1 MSSSEQIAENM
12 LTAMQ
17 IIAESQPNNNDITI
31 DGFIIDA
38 SRAKEGMYIV
48 GSGYSQFTAY
58 ASTIYKENDDVY
70 ILIPGG
76 DYNNTKLI
84 VGRRM
89 TEGSGAYNVID
100 ELEDMV
106 FFHDSNSSLIEFSG
120 KSLGIQ
126 ANNSSIQETLIGTWE
141 GSYAGVS
148 KLGLAPTFT
157 SYLKPLGIVN
167 GNYGIR
173 LLITD
178 NTGAV
183 EKVEFDSSE
192 YFGSP
197 YNYIY
202 STRLTRVYELATTKT
217 ITKIEAYLYQKNN
230 FVNFNEEWVAPKDT
244 DKNIFLMKFFIGV
257 GAAKSEIMASRCMIA
272 TTSGSNTYYS
282 PEYAETL
289 KSNPAIEKRFNET
302 IDWLLKEACENSFD
316 EIAIE
321 NAWQSKSSNFSLA
334 EFTRI
339 NNWLKNYKFF
349 SQLAEAK
356 TNSDR
361 SSFCQQVKQD
371 AVAGLLS
378 QLTCYTPRIS
388 FSFAVK
394 EDDKMKYY
402 SSIPSFDT
410 TAEGKKAKSEFI
422 QWFRAKSDSVTNS
435 NTLPPELLTGW
446 ELIGYM
452 DIDGKTTDNF
462 LSTGE
467 LVFVPDY
474 TQNTETLK
482 ALITYK
488 NKQYI
493 SNALVLNNL
502 RNAEKEI
509 SQEEIKKALDEV
521 TAQRYSDLDLISA
534 NQKAL
539 NDIYLDCGYY
549 DGEDFISNHGQFN
562 YYTRSGSMREEW
574 VEKKF
579 VIRCYSLNSERTTLP
594 TMLAS
599 NKDFYC
605 AQAGSRTSMI
615 FSQQDAIYKSFN
627 VNGTA
632 VNGYE
637 LAFTPSHYYEPAR
650 TANTFIFSA
659 KCHVDGNTSDILLE
673 NSLTLSFGYYDCLG
687 TSHTVTAYWTSSKT
701 GEKVHSLVPGK
712 EYIPHIVIDGKEM
725 PGNWQLKGTKT
736 HSFTTYIP
744 DLQDI
749 CVAYGVVEVGKVTQE
764 DPDGLKLAC
773 YLPAI
778 ISYNEDNIIEG
789 PTEIVYLSDGL
800 PHLRMSEQA
809 DDVGPTYR
817 LELLIEDNNDN
828 QKYMTDVPWIDTI
841 TPQTTDKLTLAY
853 GITADWLNGSENVTV
868 SSPSNWSIQTA
879 SNKDPIAYMRGSKA
893 QTSDVEIDN
902 TKAQVFLENFG
913 TLTACSVK
921 YTNDKNP
928 QKVTDYS
935 KVELT
940 PLSYFLSEMDG
951 QVYGVRVYTAYGYL
965 LATIPVICRISHY
978 ASAYIDNMSQYNGMV
993 TIDKNNNII
1002 YSPRILAGKYED
1014 ADAGA
1019 GQKVFTGVALG
1030 DYCNTNTDASMRLT
1044 GIYGFNKGT
1053 QVYAFTEDG
1062 KAFIGS
1068 NKGRINFDGT
1078 NATIKN
1084 SGYDDAK
1091 NGSGMLIDVNKA
1103 DIFCHRGTNQAY
1115 FGASNEKNPL
1125 WINNTNNFS
1134 VDWDGNVT
1142 IGGKGSINI
1151 DNGDNN
1157 SKFRVNS
1164 NGINMTGMIS
1174 LSKEG
1179 NKVDIDGEGINLS
1192 SGKQTDSTDISLP
1205 DQNNSVKIN
1214 SNGISLSDGKNNKV
1228 NVNSNGINMTGKI
1241 SLSSGENKVDIDSNG
1256 INLSDRKNIV
1266 NIGSNG
1272 INLSDGKNN
1281 KVNVSTSGI
1290 NMTGKIYLSNGKNK
1304 VDIGSN
1310 GINLSDGKN
1319 NKVNVNTNGINM
1331 TGIISLSDGKNNK
1344 VNIDG
1349 TSINLSNGDNKVD
1362 INGEGINLSSS
1373 RQVDSTDISL
1383 PSWNNKVNI
1392 NSNGINM
1399 TGLISLSNGE
1409 NKVDI
1414 DGKGIILSNGENR
1427 VDVSSN
1433 GISLSSGGQTGVII
1447 GSNGIQMTGSISF
1460 PSNINFQNGSI
1471 STNAVK
1477 DLDDKIGDQITNAT
1491 NKIHSYTADQM
1502 LQDLQKAS
1510 GENNGLFTWK
1520 NENGITM
1527 TGLNASCIKTGVID
1541 ASLIKTGKLDASLI
1555 KTGELDGRLIKAES
1569 LKADSIGAGTL
1580 RVTVGIKQGFDLIG
1594 DKSRGASTSDDPRKW
1609 QTFGHLTVE
1618 TGEAQPDPQDE
1629 NTKYTTYGVKIAV
1642 DQKDFNGH
1650 LTNQQNLLFISDAGI
1665 RIELGGG
1672 SDNGGVTF
1680 GFYNSGLQISGK
1692 VTNEEGKTEIK
1703 TKTYSWE

>member
-1 MSSSEQIAENM
+1 MSSSEQMAENM

-31 DGFIIDA
+31 DGFIVDA
-38 SRAKEGMYIV
+38 SRAKEGVYTV

-58 ASTIYKENDDVY
+58 AFTTYKENDDVY
-70 ILIPGG
+70 ILIPRG
-76 DYNNTKLI
+76 DYNKTKFI

-89 TEGSGAYNVID
+89 TESSGAYNVTD
-100 ELEDMV
+100 ELENMV
-106 FFHDSNSSLIEFSG
+106 FFHDSNSSLINFSG

-126 ANNSSIQETLIGTWE
+126 ANNSLTQEILIGTWE

-148 KLGLAPTFT
+148 RLGLAPTFT

-167 GNYGIR
+167 GSYGIR
-173 LLITD
+173 LFITD

-192 YFGSP
+192 YFGNP

-217 ITKIEAYLYQKNN
+217 IIKIEAYLYQKNN
-230 FVNFNEEWVAPKDT
+230 FADFNEDWVAPTDT
-244 DKNIFLMKFFIGV
+244 NKNIFLTKFFVGV
-257 GAAKSEIMASRCMIA
+257 GATKSEIMASHCTIA

-289 KSNPAIEKRFNET
+289 KSNPAIERRFNEA
-302 IDWLLKEACENSFD
+302 IDGLLDVARNNNSD
-316 EIAIE
+316 ETAIE
-321 NAWQSKSSNFSLA
+321 NAWQSMSSNFSLA
-334 EFTRI
+334 ELTRI

-356 TNSDR
+356 SDSDR
-361 SSFCQQVKQD
+361 SSFCQQAKQD
-371 AVAGLLS
+371 AAAELLS

-388 FSFAVK
+388 FSFAVT
-394 EDDKMKYY
+394 ENDKTKYY

-410 TAEGKKAKSEFI
+410 TSEGKKAKSEFI
-422 QWFRAKSDSVTNS
+422 QWFRAKAGNVIKS

-467 LVFVPDY
+467 LIFVPDY

-521 TAQRYSDLDLISA
+521 TAQRYSDLDLIFA

-562 YYTRSGSMREEW
+562 YYTRSGLIREEW
-574 VEKKF
+574 EKKKF

-594 TMLAS
+594 AMLAS

-605 AQAGSRTSMI
+605 AEAGSRTSMI

-627 VNGTA
+627 INGVA

-637 LAFTPSHYYEPAR
+637 LAFTPSRYYEAAR
-650 TANTFIFSA
+650 TANTFTFSA
-659 KCHVDGNTSDILLE
+659 KCHVDGNTSDVLLE

-687 TSHTVTAYWTSSKT
+687 TSHTVIAYWTSSET

-712 EYIPHIVIDGKEM
+712 TYIPHIVIDGKETL
-725 PGNWQLKGTKT
+725 GNWQLKGTKT
-736 HSFTTYIP
+736 VSFTTYMP

-749 CVAYGVVEVGKVTQE
+749 CVAYGVVEVGKVTQA

-800 PHLRMSEQA
+800 PHLRMSELA
-809 DDVGPTYR
+809 EDVGPTYR
-817 LELLIEDNNDN
+817 LELLIEDNHNN
-828 QKYMTDVPWIDTI
+828 QKYMTEVPWIDTI
-841 TPQTTDKLTLAY
+841 TPQTTTELTLAY
-853 GITADWLNGSENVTV
+853 GITTDWLTGENVTV
-868 SSPSNWSIQTA
+868 SRPSNWSIQTA

-893 QTSDVEIDN
+893 QTSDVEIDE
-902 TKAQVFLENFG
+902 TKAQVSLRNFG

-921 YTNDKNP
+921 YTNNTP
-928 QKVTDYS
+928 PEKVTDYS

-978 ASAYIDNMSQYNGMV
+978 ASAYIDNMAQYNGTV
-993 TIDKNNNII
+993 KIDEDNAII

-1014 ADAGA
+1014 VNA

-1030 DYCNTNTDASMRLT
+1030 DYCDTNTDASMRLS

-1068 NKGRINFDGT
+1068 NEGRINFDGT
-1078 NATIKN
+1078 NATLYN
-1084 SGYDDAK
+1084 RGYY
-1091 NGSGMLIDVNKA
+1091 SSRGMLINLNESN
-1103 DIFCHRGTNQAY
+1103 IFCKNGNYQAY
-1115 FGASNEKNPL
+1115 FGAGNDVYPL

-1151 DNGDNN
+1151 SNGAT
-1157 SKFRVNS
+1157 SAFKVNRD
-1164 NGINMTGMIS
+1164 GINMTGMIS
-1174 LSKEG
+1174 LSDE
-1179 NKVDIDGEGINLS
+1179 E
-1192 SGKQTDSTDISLP
+1192 
-1205 DQNNSVKIN
+1205 
-1214 SNGISLSDGKNNKV
+1214 
-1228 NVNSNGINMTGKI
+1228 
-1241 SLSSGENKVDIDSNG
+1241 
-1256 INLSDRKNIV
+1256 
-1266 NIGSNG
+1266 
-1272 INLSDGKNN
+1272 
-1281 KVNVSTSGI
+1281 
-1290 NMTGKIYLSNGKNK
+1290 
-1304 VDIGSN
+1304 
-1310 GINLSDGKN
+1310 
-1319 NKVNVNTNGINM
+1319 
-1331 TGIISLSDGKNNK
+1331 NNK

-1349 TSINLSNGDNKVD
+1349 K
-1362 INGEGINLSSS
+1362 
-1373 RQVDSTDISL
+1373 
-1383 PSWNNKVNI
+1383 
-1392 NSNGINM
+1392 
-1399 TGLISLSNGE
+1399 
-1409 NKVDI
+1409 
-1414 DGKGIILSNGENR
+1414 
-1427 VDVSSN
+1427 
-1433 GISLSSGGQTGVII
+1433 GISLSSGGLASVII
-1447 GSNGIQMTGSISF
+1447 NSNGIQLTGNITGIDYNNLSNRPSI
-1460 PSNINFQNGSI
+1460 P
-1471 STNAVK
+1471 
-1477 DLDDKIGDQITNAT
+1477 D
-1491 NKIHSYTADQM
+1491 
-1502 LQDLQKAS
+1502 
-1510 GENNGLFTWK
+1510 
-1520 NENGITM
+1520 
-1527 TGLNASCIKTGVID
+1527 
-1541 ASLIKTGKLDASLI
+1541 
-1555 KTGELDGRLIKAES
+1555 AES
-1569 LKADSIGAGTL
+1569 LKMTPEEIAEAIANKSDGLFFYDNNKLGIKANAITADCIGAGNL
-1580 RVTVGIKQGFDLIG
+1580 NVGQGGIKMNGY
-1594 DKSRGASTSDDPRKW
+1594 
-1609 QTFGHLTVE
+1609 LTVMG
-1618 TGEAQPDPQDE
+1618 TVWGVGDDLPIGSIGYGKGTLPGGV
-1629 NTKYTTYGVKIAV
+1629 NTYGIKMSLGENYFII
-1642 DQKDFNGH
+1642 
-1650 LTNQQNLLFISDAGI
+1650 TNAGA
-1665 RIELGGG
+1665 RLELGGG

-1680 GFYNSGLQISGK
+1680 GFYNNGLQISGSNQG
-1692 VTNEEGKTEIK
+1692 TISS
-1703 TKTYSWE
+1703 KTYSWE

>member
-1 MSSSEQIAENM
+1 MSSSEQMAENM

-31 DGFIIDA
+31 DGFIVDA
-38 SRAKEGMYIV
+38 SRAKEGVYTV

-58 ASTIYKENDDVY
+58 AFTTYKENDDVY

-76 DYNNTKLI
+76 DYNKTKFI

-89 TEGSGAYNVID
+89 TESSGAYNVTD
-100 ELEDMV
+100 ELENMV
-106 FFHDSNSSLIEFSG
+106 FFHDSNSSLINFSG

-126 ANNSSIQETLIGTWE
+126 ANNSLTQEILIGTWE

-148 KLGLAPTFT
+148 RLGLAPTFT
-157 SYLKPLGIVN
+157 SYLKPLGIIN
-167 GNYGIR
+167 GSYGIR
-173 LLITD
+173 LFITD
-178 NTGAV
+178 NTGAI

-192 YFGSP
+192 YFGNP

-202 STRLTRVYELATTKT
+202 STRLTRVYELTTTKT
-217 ITKIEAYLYQKNN
+217 IIKIEAYLYQKNN
-230 FVNFNEEWVAPKDT
+230 FADFNEDWVAPT
-244 DKNIFLMKFFIGV
+244 NTNKNIFLTKFFVGV
-257 GAAKSEIMASRCMIA
+257 GATKSEIMASRCMIA

-282 PEYAETL
+282 PEYAATL
-289 KSNPAIEKRFNET
+289 KSNPAIERRFNEA
-302 IDWLLKEACENSFD
+302 IDELSDVARNNNSD
-316 EIAIE
+316 ETTIE
-321 NAWQSKSSNFSLA
+321 NAWQSMSSNFSLA
-334 EFTRI
+334 ELTRI

-356 TNSDR
+356 SDPDR
-361 SSFCQQVKQD
+361 SSFCQKAKQD
-371 AVAGLLS
+371 AAAELLS

-388 FSFAVK
+388 FSFAVT
-394 EDDKMKYY
+394 EDDKTKYY
-402 SSIPSFDT
+402 SSIPSFDAT
-410 TAEGKKAKSEFI
+410 SEGKKAKSEFI
-422 QWFRAKSDSVTNS
+422 QWFRAKAGNVINS

-467 LVFVPDY
+467 LIFIPDY

-509 SQEEIKKALDEV
+509 SQEEIKKALDKV

-562 YYTRSGSMREEW
+562 YYTRSGLIREEW
-574 VEKKF
+574 EQKKF

-594 TMLAS
+594 AMLAS

-605 AQAGSRTSMI
+605 AEAGSRTSMI

-627 VNGTA
+627 VNGVV

-637 LAFTPSHYYEPAR
+637 LAFTPSRYYEAAR
-650 TANTFIFSA
+650 TANTFMFSA
-659 KCHVDGNTSDILLE
+659 KCHVDGNTQDILLE

-687 TSHTVTAYWTSSKT
+687 TSHTVTAYWTSSNT

-712 EYIPHIVIDGKEM
+712 TYIPHIVIDGKETL
-725 PGNWQLKGTKT
+725 GNWELKGTNSKIG
-736 HSFTTYIP
+736 SFTTYTP

-749 CVAYGVVEVGKVTQE
+749 CVAYGVVEVGKVTKE

-817 LELLIEDNNDN
+817 LELLIEDNNGN

-841 TPQTTDKLTLAY
+841 TPQAIDKLTLAY
-853 GITADWLNGSENVTV
+853 GITTDWLKGSENVTV
-868 SSPSNWSIQTA
+868 SSPSNWSIQTV

-893 QTSDVEIDN
+893 QTSDVEIDD
-902 TKAQVFLENFG
+902 TKAQVSLRNFG

-921 YTNDKNP
+921 YTDDTHSK
-928 QKVTDYS
+928 KVTDYS

-978 ASAYIDNMSQYNGMV
+978 ASAYIDNMAQYNGTV
-993 TIDKNNNII
+993 KIDEDNAII
-1002 YSPRILAGKYED
+1002 YSPRILAGKYENVD
-1014 ADAGA
+1014 A

-1030 DYCNTNTDASMRLT
+1030 DYCDINTDASMRLT

-1053 QVYAFTEDG
+1053 QVYAFKEDG

-1078 NATIKN
+1078 NATLYN
-1084 SGYDDAK
+1084 SGYY
-1091 NGSGMLIDVNKA
+1091 SSRGMLINLNDSN
-1103 DIFCHRGTNQAY
+1103 IFCKNGNYQAY
-1115 FGASNEKNPL
+1115 FGAGNNVYPL
-1125 WINNTNNFS
+1125 WISNTNNFS

-1151 DNGDNN
+1151 SNGAT
-1157 SKFRVNS
+1157 SAFKVNRD
-1164 NGINMTGMIS
+1164 GINMTGMIS
-1174 LSKEG
+1174 LSDE
-1179 NKVDIDGEGINLS
+1179 E
-1192 SGKQTDSTDISLP
+1192 
-1205 DQNNSVKIN
+1205 
-1214 SNGISLSDGKNNKV
+1214 
-1228 NVNSNGINMTGKI
+1228 
-1241 SLSSGENKVDIDSNG
+1241 
-1256 INLSDRKNIV
+1256 
-1266 NIGSNG
+1266 
-1272 INLSDGKNN
+1272 
-1281 KVNVSTSGI
+1281 
-1290 NMTGKIYLSNGKNK
+1290 
-1304 VDIGSN
+1304 
-1310 GINLSDGKN
+1310 
-1319 NKVNVNTNGINM
+1319 
-1331 TGIISLSDGKNNK
+1331 NNK

-1349 TSINLSNGDNKVD
+1349 K
-1362 INGEGINLSSS
+1362 
-1373 RQVDSTDISL
+1373 
-1383 PSWNNKVNI
+1383 
-1392 NSNGINM
+1392 
-1399 TGLISLSNGE
+1399 
-1409 NKVDI
+1409 
-1414 DGKGIILSNGENR
+1414 
-1427 VDVSSN
+1427 
-1433 GISLSSGGQTGVII
+1433 GISLSSGGLASVII
-1447 GSNGIQMTGSISF
+1447 NSNGIQLAGNITGIDYNNLSNRPSI
-1460 PSNINFQNGSI
+1460 P
-1471 STNAVK
+1471 
-1477 DLDDKIGDQITNAT
+1477 D
-1491 NKIHSYTADQM
+1491 
-1502 LQDLQKAS
+1502 
-1510 GENNGLFTWK
+1510 
-1520 NENGITM
+1520 
-1527 TGLNASCIKTGVID
+1527 
-1541 ASLIKTGKLDASLI
+1541 
-1555 KTGELDGRLIKAES
+1555 AES
-1569 LKADSIGAGTL
+1569 LKMTPEEIAEAIANKSDGLFFYDNNKLGIKANAITADCIGAGIL
-1580 RVTVGIKQGFDLIG
+1580 NVTVGIKRGFSLYG
-1594 DKSRGASTSDDPRKW
+1594 DSSAGFSNNPAAW
-1609 QTFGHLTVE
+1609 EEFGELVPT
-1618 TGEAQPDPQDE
+1618 TGIVGKRI
-1629 NTKYTTYGVKIAV
+1629 THGVRLAV
-1642 DQKDFNGH
+1642 DQK
-1650 LTNQQNLLFISDAGI
+1650 NLQGDNTGQKNMLFISDAGI
-1665 RIELGGG
+1665 RMEFGGG
-1672 SDNGGVTF
+1672 SDHGGVTF
-1680 GFYNSGLQISGK
+1680 GFYNDGLHISGE
-1692 VTNEEGKTEIK
+1692 VTDEDGNTEIK
-1703 TKTYSWE
+1703 SKTYSWV

>member
-1 MSSSEQIAENM
+1 MSSSEQMAENM

-31 DGFIIDA
+31 DGFIVDA
-38 SRAKEGMYIV
+38 SRAKEGVYTV

-58 ASTIYKENDDVY
+58 AFTTYKENDDVY

-76 DYNNTKLI
+76 DYNKTKFI
-84 VGRRM
+84 IGRRM
-89 TEGSGAYNVID
+89 TESSGAYNVTD
-100 ELEDMV
+100 ELENMV
-106 FFHDSNSSLIEFSG
+106 FFHDSNSSLINFSG

-126 ANNSSIQETLIGTWE
+126 ANNSLTQEILIGTWE

-148 KLGLAPTFT
+148 RLGLAPTFT
-157 SYLKPLGIVN
+157 SYLKPLGIIN
-167 GNYGIR
+167 GSYGIR
-173 LLITD
+173 LFITD
-178 NTGAV
+178 NTGAI

-192 YFGSP
+192 YFGNP

-202 STRLTRVYELATTKT
+202 STRLTRVYELTTTKT
-217 ITKIEAYLYQKNN
+217 IIKIEAYLYQKNN
-230 FVNFNEEWVAPKDT
+230 FVDFNEDWVAPT
-244 DKNIFLMKFFIGV
+244 NTNKNIFLTKFFIGV
-257 GAAKSEIMASRCMIA
+257 GATKSEIMASHCTIA

-289 KSNPAIEKRFNET
+289 KSNPAIERRFNEA
-302 IDWLLKEACENSFD
+302 IDGLSDVARNNNSD
-316 EIAIE
+316 ETAIE
-321 NAWQSKSSNFSLA
+321 NAWQSMSSDFSLA
-334 EFTRI
+334 ELTRI

-356 TNSDR
+356 SDPDR
-361 SSFCQQVKQD
+361 SSFCQKAKQD
-371 AVAGLLS
+371 AAAELLS

-388 FSFAVK
+388 FSFAVT
-394 EDDKMKYY
+394 EDDKTKYY

-410 TAEGKKAKSEFI
+410 TSEGKKAKSEFI
-422 QWFRAKSDSVTNS
+422 QWFRAKAGNVISS

-446 ELIGYM
+446 ELIGYL
-452 DIDGKTTDNF
+452 DINGESTDNF

-467 LVFVPDY
+467 LIFVPDY

-509 SQEEIKKALDEV
+509 SQEEIKKVLDEV

-562 YYTRSGSMREEW
+562 YYTRSGLIREEW
-574 VEKKF
+574 EEKKF

-594 TMLAS
+594 AMLAS

-605 AQAGSRTSMI
+605 AQAGSRASMI
-615 FSQQDAIYKSFN
+615 FSQQEAIYKSFN
-627 VNGTA
+627 VNGVA

-637 LAFTPSHYYEPAR
+637 LAFTPSRYYEAAR
-650 TANTFIFSA
+650 TANTFTFSA
-659 KCHVDGNTSDILLE
+659 KCHVDGNTSDVLLE

-687 TSHTVTAYWTSSKT
+687 TSHTVTAYWTNEAL
-701 GEKVHSLVPGK
+701 EKVHSLVPGK
-712 EYIPHIVIDGKEM
+712 KYIPHIVIDGKEM
-725 PGNWQLKGTKT
+725 PGNWELKGSGLMTGN
-736 HSFTTYIP
+736 FTIYTP

-749 CVAYGVVEVGKVTQE
+749 CVAYGVVEVGKITQE

-853 GITADWLNGSENVTV
+853 GITTDWLKGSENVTV

-893 QTSDVEIDN
+893 QTSDAEIDN

-913 TLTACSVK
+913 TLTACSIK

-978 ASAYIDNMSQYNGMV
+978 ASAYIDNMAQYNGTV
-993 TIDKNNNII
+993 TVDKNNNII

-1030 DYCNTNTDASMRLT
+1030 DYCETNTDPSMRLT

-1125 WINNTNNFS
+1125 WISNTNNFS

-1151 DNGDNN
+1151 SNGAT
-1157 SKFRVNS
+1157 SAFKVNRD
-1164 NGINMTGMIS
+1164 GINMTGMIS
-1174 LSKEG
+1174 LSDE
-1179 NKVDIDGEGINLS
+1179 E
-1192 SGKQTDSTDISLP
+1192 
-1205 DQNNSVKIN
+1205 
-1214 SNGISLSDGKNNKV
+1214 
-1228 NVNSNGINMTGKI
+1228 
-1241 SLSSGENKVDIDSNG
+1241 
-1256 INLSDRKNIV
+1256 
-1266 NIGSNG
+1266 
-1272 INLSDGKNN
+1272 
-1281 KVNVSTSGI
+1281 
-1290 NMTGKIYLSNGKNK
+1290 
-1304 VDIGSN
+1304 
-1310 GINLSDGKN
+1310 
-1319 NKVNVNTNGINM
+1319 
-1331 TGIISLSDGKNNK
+1331 NNK

-1349 TSINLSNGDNKVD
+1349 K
-1362 INGEGINLSSS
+1362 
-1373 RQVDSTDISL
+1373 
-1383 PSWNNKVNI
+1383 
-1392 NSNGINM
+1392 
-1399 TGLISLSNGE
+1399 
-1409 NKVDI
+1409 
-1414 DGKGIILSNGENR
+1414 
-1427 VDVSSN
+1427 
-1433 GISLSSGGQTGVII
+1433 GISLSSGGLASVII
-1447 GSNGIQMTGSISF
+1447 NSNGIQLTGNITGIDYNNLSNIPSIPDADSLKTTPEEIAEAIANKSDGLFFYNDNKLGIKANAITADCIGAGNLNVGQGGIKMNGYLTVMGTVWGVGDDLPIGSIGYGKGTLPGGVNTYGIKMSLGENYF
-1460 PSNINFQNGSI
+1460 I
-1471 STNAVK
+1471 
-1477 DLDDKIGDQITNAT
+1477 ITNAG
-1491 NKIHSYTADQM
+1491 A
-1502 LQDLQKAS
+1502 
-1510 GENNGLFTWK
+1510 
-1520 NENGITM
+1520 
-1527 TGLNASCIKTGVID
+1527 
-1541 ASLIKTGKLDASLI
+1541 
-1555 KTGELDGRLIKAES
+1555 RL
-1569 LKADSIGAGTL
+1569 
-1580 RVTVGIKQGFDLIG
+1580 
-1594 DKSRGASTSDDPRKW
+1594 
-1609 QTFGHLTVE
+1609 
-1618 TGEAQPDPQDE
+1618 
-1629 NTKYTTYGVKIAV
+1629 
-1642 DQKDFNGH
+1642 
-1650 LTNQQNLLFISDAGI
+1650 
-1665 RIELGGG
+1665 ELGGG

-1680 GFYNSGLQISGK
+1680 GFYNNGLQISGSNQG
-1692 VTNEEGKTEIK
+1692 TISS
-1703 TKTYSWE
+1703 KTYSWE

>member
-1 MSSSEQIAENM
+1 MSSSEQMAENM

-31 DGFIIDA
+31 DGFIVDA
-38 SRAKEGMYIV
+38 SRAKEGVYTV

-58 ASTIYKENDDVY
+58 AFTTYKENDDVY

-76 DYNNTKLI
+76 DYNKTKFI
-84 VGRRM
+84 IGRRM
-89 TEGSGAYNVID
+89 TESSGAYNVTD
-100 ELEDMV
+100 ELENMV
-106 FFHDSNSSLIEFSG
+106 FFHDSNSSLINFSG

-126 ANNSSIQETLIGTWE
+126 ANNSLTQEILIGTWE
-141 GSYAGVS
+141 GNYAGVS
-148 KLGLAPTFT
+148 RLGLAPTFT
-157 SYLKPLGIVN
+157 SYLKPLGIIN
-167 GNYGIR
+167 GSYGIR
-173 LLITD
+173 LFITD
-178 NTGAV
+178 NTGAI

-192 YFGSP
+192 YFGNP

-202 STRLTRVYELATTKT
+202 STRLTRVYELTTTKT
-217 ITKIEAYLYQKNN
+217 IIKIEAYLYQKNN
-230 FVNFNEEWVAPKDT
+230 FADFNEDWVAPT
-244 DKNIFLMKFFIGV
+244 NTNKNIFLTKFFVGV
-257 GAAKSEIMASRCMIA
+257 GATKSEIMASRCMIA

-289 KSNPAIEKRFNET
+289 KSNPAIERRFNET
-302 IDWLLKEACENSFD
+302 IDGLLDVACNDNSD
-316 EIAIE
+316 ETAIE
-321 NAWQSKSSNFSLA
+321 NAWQSMSSNFSLA
-334 EFTRI
+334 ELTRI

-356 TNSDR
+356 SDPDR
-361 SSFCQQVKQD
+361 SSFCQKAKQD
-371 AVAGLLS
+371 AAAELLS

-388 FSFAVK
+388 FSFAVT
-394 EDDKMKYY
+394 EGDKTKYY

-410 TAEGKKAKSEFI
+410 TDEGKKAKSEFI
-422 QWFRAKSDSVTNS
+422 QWFRAKAGNVINS

-452 DIDGKTTDNF
+452 DINGKSTGNF

-467 LVFVPDY
+467 LIFVPDY

-562 YYTRSGSMREEW
+562 YYTRSGLIREEW
-574 VEKKF
+574 EEKKF

-594 TMLAS
+594 AMLAS

-637 LAFTPSHYYEPAR
+637 LAFTPSRYYEPAR
-650 TANTFIFSA
+650 TENTFIFSA

-687 TSHTVTAYWTSSKT
+687 TSHTVTAYWTSNKM
-701 GEKVHSLVPGK
+701 GEKVHSLVPGR
-712 EYIPHIVIDGKEM
+712 EYIPHIVIDGKETL
-725 PGNWQLKGTKT
+725 GNWQLKGTKT
-736 HSFTTYIP
+736 DRFTTYTP

-749 CVAYGVVEVGKVTQE
+749 CVAYGVVEVGKVTE
-764 DPDGLKLAC
+764 ADPDGLKLAC

-809 DDVGPTYR
+809 DDVGPAYR

-841 TPQTTDKLTLAY
+841 TPQAIDKLTLAY
-853 GITADWLNGSENVTV
+853 GITTDWLKGSENVTV

-879 SNKDPIAYMRGSKA
+879 SNKDSIAYMRGSKA
-893 QTSDVEIDN
+893 QTSDIEIDN

-978 ASAYIDNMSQYNGMV
+978 ASAYIDNMAQYNGTV
-993 TIDKNNNII
+993 KIDEDNAII

-1014 ADAGA
+1014 VDA

-1030 DYCNTNTDASMRLT
+1030 DYCETNTDPSMRLS

-1062 KAFIGS
+1062 TAFIGS
-1068 NKGRINFDGT
+1068 GNGRINFDGT
-1078 NATIKN
+1078 NATLYN
-1084 SGYDDAK
+1084 SNYES
-1091 NGSGMLIDVNKA
+1091 NQGMLIDLDGS
-1103 DIFCHRGTNQAY
+1103 DIFCKNDNYQAY
-1115 FGASNEKNPL
+1115 FGAGDSNYPL
-1125 WINNTNNFS
+1125 QIGNNFS
-1134 VDWDGNVT
+1134 VDWDGNVN
-1142 IGGKGSINI
+1142 IGGNGSINI
-1151 DNGDNN
+1151 DE
-1157 SKFRVNS
+1157 FRADRDGVHIGNQT
-1164 NGINMTGMIS
+1164 NYIN
-1174 LSKEG
+1174 
-1179 NKVDIDGEGINLS
+1179 
-1192 SGKQTDSTDISLP
+1192 
-1205 DQNNSVKIN
+1205 
-1214 SNGISLSDGKNNKV
+1214 
-1228 NVNSNGINMTGKI
+1228 
-1241 SLSSGENKVDIDSNG
+1241 
-1256 INLSDRKNIV
+1256 
-1266 NIGSNG
+1266 
-1272 INLSDGKNN
+1272 
-1281 KVNVSTSGI
+1281 
-1290 NMTGKIYLSNGKNK
+1290 
-1304 VDIGSN
+1304 
-1310 GINLSDGKN
+1310 
-1319 NKVNVNTNGINM
+1319 
-1331 TGIISLSDGKNNK
+1331 
-1344 VNIDG
+1344 
-1349 TSINLSNGDNKVD
+1349 
-1362 INGEGINLSSS
+1362 
-1373 RQVDSTDISL
+1373 
-1383 PSWNNKVNI
+1383 
-1392 NSNGINM
+1392 
-1399 TGLISLSNGE
+1399 
-1409 NKVDI
+1409 
-1414 DGKGIILSNGENR
+1414 
-1427 VDVSSN
+1427 
-1433 GISLSSGGQTGVII
+1433 I
-1447 GSNGIQMTGSISF
+1447 GSNGIQMNGSISF
-1460 PSNINFQNGSI
+1460 PNSSINSGAI
-1471 STNAVK
+1471 
-1477 DLDDKIGDQITNAT
+1477 DGLDDKID
-1491 NKIHSYTADQM
+1491 NKITDATSNIKTYSISNM
-1502 LQDLQKAS
+1502 RRDLRAVS
-1510 GENNGLFTWK
+1510 NGENGLFTWSD
-1520 NENGITM
+1520 NGETI
-1527 TGLNASCIKTGVID
+1527 TGLNANYINAGAID
-1541 ASLIKTGKLDASLI
+1541 ASLIT
-1555 KTGELDGRLIKAES
+1555 TGEL
-1569 LKADSIGAGTL
+1569 KADRIGAGNL
-1580 RVTVGIKQGFDLIG
+1580 NVGKGGIQMNGYLTVRGTVWGVGYDLPVGSFGYGEGALPGGEKTYGIKMSLGENYFIITNA
-1594 DKSRGASTSDDPRKW
+1594 GAR
-1609 QTFGHLTVE
+1609 L
-1618 TGEAQPDPQDE
+1618 
-1629 NTKYTTYGVKIAV
+1629 
-1642 DQKDFNGH
+1642 
-1650 LTNQQNLLFISDAGI
+1650 
-1665 RIELGGG
+1665 ELGGG

-1680 GFYNSGLQISGK
+1680 GFYNKGLQISGSNQG
-1692 VTNEEGKTEIK
+1692 TISS
-1703 TKTYSWE
+1703 KTYSWE

>member
-1 MSSSEQIAENM
+1 MSSSEQMAENM

-38 SRAKEGMYIV
+38 SRAKEGVYTV

-58 ASTIYKENDDVY
+58 AFTTYKENDDVY

-76 DYNNTKLI
+76 DYNNTKFI
-84 VGRRM
+84 IGRRM
-89 TEGSGAYNVID
+89 TESSGAYNVTD
-100 ELEDMV
+100 ELENMV
-106 FFHDSNSSLIEFSG
+106 FFHDSNSSLINFSG

-126 ANNSSIQETLIGTWE
+126 ANNSLTQEILIGTWE

-148 KLGLAPTFT
+148 RLGLAPTFT
-157 SYLKPLGIVN
+157 SYLKPLGIIN
-167 GNYGIR
+167 GSYGIR
-173 LLITD
+173 LFITD
-178 NTGAV
+178 NTGAI

-192 YFGSP
+192 YFGNP

-202 STRLTRVYELATTKT
+202 STRLTRVYELTTTKT
-217 ITKIEAYLYQKNN
+217 IIKIEAYLYQKNN
-230 FVNFNEEWVAPKDT
+230 FADFNEDWVAPT
-244 DKNIFLMKFFIGV
+244 NTNKNIFLTKFFVGV
-257 GAAKSEIMASRCMIA
+257 GATKGEIMASRCMIA

-289 KSNPAIEKRFNET
+289 DPNPAIERRFNKA
-302 IDWLLKEACENSFD
+302 IDGLLSAACEDNSD

-321 NAWQSKSSNFSLA
+321 NAWQSMSSNFSLA
-334 EFTRI
+334 ELTRI

-349 SQLAEAK
+349 SQLTEAK
-356 TNSDR
+356 SDSDR
-361 SSFCQQVKQD
+361 SSFCQKAKQD
-371 AVAGLLS
+371 AAAELLS

-388 FSFAVK
+388 FSFAVT
-394 EDDKMKYY
+394 EDDKTKYY
-402 SSIPSFDT
+402 SSIPSFDAT
-410 TAEGKKAKSEFI
+410 SEGKKAKSEFI
-422 QWFRAKSDSVTNS
+422 QWFRAKAGNVINS

-467 LVFVPDY
+467 LIFVPDY

-549 DGEDFISNHGQFN
+549 DGEDFVSNHGQFN
-562 YYTRSGSMREEW
+562 YYTRSGLIREEW
-574 VEKKF
+574 EQKKF

-594 TMLAS
+594 TMLTS

-627 VNGTA
+627 VNGVA

-637 LAFTPSHYYEPAR
+637 LAFTPSRYYEAAR
-650 TANTFIFSA
+650 TANTFTFSA

-673 NSLTLSFGYYDCLG
+673 NSLALSFGYYDCLG
-687 TSHTVTAYWTSSKT
+687 TSHTVIAYWTSKAT
-701 GEKVHSLVPGK
+701 NEKVHSLVPGR
-712 EYIPHIVIDGKEM
+712 EYIPHIVIDGKETL
-725 PGNWQLKGTKT
+725 GNWQLKGTKT
-736 HSFTTYIP
+736 RSFTTYTP

-749 CVAYGVVEVGKVTQE
+749 CVAYGVVEVGKVTQA

-800 PHLRMSEQA
+800 PHLRMSELA
-809 DDVGPTYR
+809 EDVGPTYR
-817 LELLIEDNNDN
+817 LELLIEDNDNN
-828 QKYMTDVPWIDTI
+828 QKYMTEVPWIDTI
-841 TPQTTDKLTLAY
+841 TPQTTTELTLAY
-853 GITADWLNGSENVTV
+853 GTTADWLAGSENVTV

-879 SNKDPIAYMRGSKA
+879 SSKDPIAYMRGSKA
-893 QTSDVEIDN
+893 QTLDIEIDDA
-902 TKAQVFLENFG
+902 KAQVSLRNFG

-921 YTNDKNP
+921 YTDDTHSEKI
-928 QKVTDYS
+928 TDYS

-978 ASAYIDNMSQYNGMV
+978 ASAYIDNMAQYNGTV
-993 TIDKNNNII
+993 KIDEDNAII

-1014 ADAGA
+1014 IDA
-1019 GQKVFTGVALG
+1019 GQKIFTGVALG
-1030 DYCNTNTDASMRLT
+1030 DYCDTNTDPSMRLT
-1044 GIYGFNKGT
+1044 GIYGFNKGA

-1084 SGYDDAK
+1084 SGYDDIE

-1125 WINNTNNFS
+1125 WINNINNFS

-1151 DNGDNN
+1151 SNGAT
-1157 SKFRVNS
+1157 SAFKVNRD
-1164 NGINMTGMIS
+1164 GINMTGMIS
-1174 LSKEG
+1174 LSDE
-1179 NKVDIDGEGINLS
+1179 E
-1192 SGKQTDSTDISLP
+1192 
-1205 DQNNSVKIN
+1205 
-1214 SNGISLSDGKNNKV
+1214 
-1228 NVNSNGINMTGKI
+1228 
-1241 SLSSGENKVDIDSNG
+1241 
-1256 INLSDRKNIV
+1256 
-1266 NIGSNG
+1266 
-1272 INLSDGKNN
+1272 
-1281 KVNVSTSGI
+1281 
-1290 NMTGKIYLSNGKNK
+1290 
-1304 VDIGSN
+1304 
-1310 GINLSDGKN
+1310 
-1319 NKVNVNTNGINM
+1319 
-1331 TGIISLSDGKNNK
+1331 NNK

-1349 TSINLSNGDNKVD
+1349 K
-1362 INGEGINLSSS
+1362 
-1373 RQVDSTDISL
+1373 
-1383 PSWNNKVNI
+1383 
-1392 NSNGINM
+1392 
-1399 TGLISLSNGE
+1399 
-1409 NKVDI
+1409 
-1414 DGKGIILSNGENR
+1414 
-1427 VDVSSN
+1427 
-1433 GISLSSGGQTGVII
+1433 GISLSSGGLASVII
-1447 GSNGIQMTGSISF
+1447 NSNGIQLTGNITGIDYNNLSNKPSIPDADSLKMSDEQIAEAVSRKS
-1460 PSNINFQNGSI
+1460 PGLYYENGKLGINANGI
-1471 STNAVK
+1471 STGYLNANLIHLNGTFTSYEKVSDENYVQRGMLGYAHGTYSDGDNTKKDSYGVGMCSANLQLTNIDSPIKKSHGGYVLLTDYGARLGYVNWGEYDTTYIHHCIVCSKGGISLIYEDSFSNVK
-1477 DLDDKIGDQITNAT
+1477 HTATLNAT
-1491 NKIHSYTADQM
+1491 GWHFPPA
-1502 LQDLQKAS
+1502 
-1510 GENNGLFTWK
+1510 EN
-1520 NENGITM
+1520 
-1527 TGLNASCIKTGVID
+1527 
-1541 ASLIKTGKLDASLI
+1541 
-1555 KTGELDGRLIKAES
+1555 
-1569 LKADSIGAGTL
+1569 
-1580 RVTVGIKQGFDLIG
+1580 
-1594 DKSRGASTSDDPRKW
+1594 
-1609 QTFGHLTVE
+1609 
-1618 TGEAQPDPQDE
+1618 
-1629 NTKYTTYGVKIAV
+1629 
-1642 DQKDFNGH
+1642 
-1650 LTNQQNLLFISDAGI
+1650 
-1665 RIELGGG
+1665 
-1672 SDNGGVTF
+1672 
-1680 GFYNSGLQISGK
+1680 
-1692 VTNEEGKTEIK
+1692 
-1703 TKTYSWE
+1703 

>member
-1 MSSSEQIAENM
+1 MSSSEQMAENM

-38 SRAKEGMYIV
+38 SRAKEGVYTV

-58 ASTIYKENDDVY
+58 AFTTYKENDDVY

-76 DYNNTKLI
+76 DYNNTKFI
-84 VGRRM
+84 IGRRM
-89 TEGSGAYNVID
+89 TESSGAYNVTD
-100 ELEDMV
+100 ELENMI
-106 FFHDSNSSLIEFSG
+106 FFHDSDSSLINFSG

-126 ANNSSIQETLIGTWE
+126 ANNSLTQEILIGTWE

-148 KLGLAPTFT
+148 RLGLAPTFT
-157 SYLKPLGIVN
+157 SYLKPLGIIN

-178 NTGAV
+178 NTGTV

-192 YFGSP
+192 YFGNP

-202 STRLTRVYELATTKT
+202 STRLTRVYELTTTKT
-217 ITKIEAYLYQKNN
+217 IIKIEAYLYQKNN
-230 FVNFNEEWVAPKDT
+230 FADFNEDWVAPT
-244 DKNIFLMKFFIGV
+244 NINKNIFLTKFFVGV
-257 GAAKSEIMASRCMIA
+257 GATKSEIMASRCMIA

-289 KSNPAIEKRFNET
+289 DPNPAIERRFNKA
-302 IDWLLKEACENSFD
+302 IDGLLSAACEDNSD
-316 EIAIE
+316 ETTIE
-321 NAWQSKSSNFSLA
+321 NAWQSMSSNFSLA
-334 EFTRI
+334 ELTRI

-356 TNSDR
+356 SDPDR
-361 SSFCQQVKQD
+361 AASFCQQVKQN
-371 AVAGLLS
+371 AVPELLS

-388 FSFAVK
+388 FSFAVT
-394 EDDKMKYY
+394 EDDKTKYY
-402 SSIPSFDT
+402 SSIPSFDAT
-410 TAEGKKAKSEFI
+410 SEGKKAKSEFI
-422 QWFRAKSDSVTNS
+422 QWFRAKAGNVINS

-467 LVFVPDY
+467 LIFVPDY

-562 YYTRSGSMREEW
+562 YYTRSGLIREEW
-574 VEKKF
+574 EQKKF

-594 TMLAS
+594 AMLAS

-615 FSQQDAIYKSFN
+615 FSQQEAIYKSFN
-627 VNGTA
+627 VNGVA

-637 LAFTPSHYYEPAR
+637 LAFTPSRYYEAAR
-650 TANTFIFSA
+650 TANTFTFSA
-659 KCHVDGNTSDILLE
+659 KCHVDGNTQDVLLE

-687 TSHTVTAYWTSSKT
+687 TSHTVIAYWTSKAT
-701 GEKVHSLVPGK
+701 NEKVHSLVPGK

-725 PGNWQLKGTKT
+725 PGNWELKGSGLRTG
-736 HSFTTYIP
+736 SFTTYTP

-841 TPQTTDKLTLAY
+841 SPQAIDKLTLAY

-868 SSPSNWSIQTA
+868 SSPSNWSIQVA
-879 SNKDPIAYMRGSKA
+879 NNKKSIIYMRDLED
-893 QTSDVEIDN
+893 QTLGVKNNDV
-902 TKAQVFLENFG
+902 KAQVFLENFG

-921 YTNDKNP
+921 YTDDTHSE
-928 QKVTDYS
+928 KVTDYS

-978 ASAYIDNMSQYNGMV
+978 ASAYIDNMAQYNGMV
-993 TIDKNNNII
+993 KIDEDNAII

-1014 ADAGA
+1014 IDA
-1019 GQKVFTGVALG
+1019 GQKIFTGVALG
-1030 DYCNTNTDASMRLT
+1030 DYGGKDTDPSMRLT

-1053 QVYAFTEDG
+1053 QVYAFKEDG
-1062 KAFIGS
+1062 TAFIGS
-1068 NKGRINFDGT
+1068 GNGRINFDGT
-1078 NATIKN
+1078 NATLYN
-1084 SGYDDAK
+1084 SNYES
-1091 NGSGMLIDVNKA
+1091 NQGMLIDLDGS
-1103 DIFCHRGTNQAY
+1103 DIFCKNGDYQAY
-1115 FGASNEKNPL
+1115 FGAGDSNYPL
-1125 WINNTNNFS
+1125 QIGNNFS
-1134 VDWDGNVT
+1134 VDWDGNVN
-1142 IGGKGSINI
+1142 IGGNGSINI
-1151 DNGDNN
+1151 DE
-1157 SKFRVNS
+1157 FRADRDGVHIGNQT
-1164 NGINMTGMIS
+1164 NYIN
-1174 LSKEG
+1174 
-1179 NKVDIDGEGINLS
+1179 
-1192 SGKQTDSTDISLP
+1192 
-1205 DQNNSVKIN
+1205 
-1214 SNGISLSDGKNNKV
+1214 
-1228 NVNSNGINMTGKI
+1228 
-1241 SLSSGENKVDIDSNG
+1241 
-1256 INLSDRKNIV
+1256 
-1266 NIGSNG
+1266 
-1272 INLSDGKNN
+1272 
-1281 KVNVSTSGI
+1281 
-1290 NMTGKIYLSNGKNK
+1290 
-1304 VDIGSN
+1304 
-1310 GINLSDGKN
+1310 
-1319 NKVNVNTNGINM
+1319 
-1331 TGIISLSDGKNNK
+1331 
-1344 VNIDG
+1344 
-1349 TSINLSNGDNKVD
+1349 
-1362 INGEGINLSSS
+1362 
-1373 RQVDSTDISL
+1373 
-1383 PSWNNKVNI
+1383 
-1392 NSNGINM
+1392 
-1399 TGLISLSNGE
+1399 
-1409 NKVDI
+1409 
-1414 DGKGIILSNGENR
+1414 
-1427 VDVSSN
+1427 
-1433 GISLSSGGQTGVII
+1433 I
-1447 GSNGIQMTGSISF
+1447 GSNGIQMNGSISF
-1460 PSNINFQNGSI
+1460 PSSSISSSAIDGLDDEINQATSNIN
-1471 STNAVK
+1471 
-1477 DLDDKIGDQITNAT
+1477 
-1491 NKIHSYTADQM
+1491 SYTADKM
-1502 LQDLQKAS
+1502 LKDLYNAS
-1510 GENNGLFTWK
+1510 NKGENGLFTWS
-1520 NENGITM
+1520 EDGMSM
-1527 TGLNASCIKTGVID
+1527 TGLNANCINAGVISAD
-1541 ASLIKTGKLDASLI
+1541 RIGV
-1555 KTGELDGRLIKAES
+1555 GN
-1569 LKADSIGAGTL
+1569 LK
-1580 RVTVGIKQGFDLIG
+1580 VTVGITQGFDLLG
-1594 DKSRGASTSDDPRKW
+1594 DASEGISQNPNRWIK
-1609 QTFGHLTVE
+1609 FGRIITE
-1618 TGEAQPDPQDE
+1618 TGSAG
-1629 NTKYTTYGVKIAV
+1629 NYKTYGVKIAV
-1642 DQKDFNGH
+1642 DQKDSNGN
-1650 LTNQQNLLFISDAGI
+1650 LTKQENLLFISDAGI

-1680 GFYNSGLQISGK
+1680 GFYNDGLRISGSNQG
-1692 VTNEEGKTEIK
+1692 TISS
-1703 TKTYSWE
+1703 KTYSWE

>member
-1 MSSSEQIAENM
+1 MSSSEQMAENM

-31 DGFIIDA
+31 DGFIVDA
-38 SRAKEGMYIV
+38 SRAKEGVYTV

-58 ASTIYKENDDVY
+58 AFTTYKENDDVY

-76 DYNNTKLI
+76 DYNNTKFI
-84 VGRRM
+84 IGRRM
-89 TEGSGAYNVID
+89 TENSGAYNVID
-100 ELEDMV
+100 ELENMV
-106 FFHDSNSSLIEFSG
+106 FFHDSNSSLINFSG

-126 ANNSSIQETLIGTWE
+126 ANNSLTQEILIGTWE

-148 KLGLAPTFT
+148 RLGLAPTFT
-157 SYLKPLGIVN
+157 SYLKPLGIIN
-167 GNYGIR
+167 GSYGIR

-178 NTGAV
+178 NTGTV

-192 YFGSP
+192 YFGNP

-202 STRLTRVYELATTKT
+202 STRLTRVYELTTTKT
-217 ITKIEAYLYQKNN
+217 IIKIEAYLYQKNN
-230 FVNFNEEWVAPKDT
+230 FADFNEDWVAPT
-244 DKNIFLMKFFIGV
+244 NTNKNIFLTKFFVGV
-257 GAAKSEIMASRCMIA
+257 GATKSEIMASRCMIA

-282 PEYAETL
+282 PEYAGTL
-289 KSNPAIEKRFNET
+289 ESNPAIERRFNGAIDELLNIACNNNSDET
-302 IDWLLKEACENSFD
+302 I
-316 EIAIE
+316 IE
-321 NAWQSKSSNFSLA
+321 NAWQSMSSNFSLA
-334 EFTRI
+334 ELTRI

-356 TNSDR
+356 SDPDR
-361 SSFCQQVKQD
+361 SSFCQKAKQD
-371 AVAGLLS
+371 AAAELLS

-388 FSFAVK
+388 FSFAVT
-394 EDDKMKYY
+394 EDDKTKYY

-410 TAEGKKAKSEFI
+410 TSEGKKAKSEFI
-422 QWFRAKSDSVTNS
+422 QWFRAKAGNVINS

-467 LVFVPDY
+467 LIFVPDY

-562 YYTRSGSMREEW
+562 YYTRSGLIREEW
-574 VEKKF
+574 EEKKF
-579 VIRCYSLNSERTTLP
+579 VIRCYSLNGERTTLP
-594 TMLAS
+594 AMLAS

-627 VNGTA
+627 VNGVV

-637 LAFTPSHYYEPAR
+637 LTFTPSRYYEAAR
-650 TANTFIFSA
+650 TANTFTFSA
-659 KCHVDGNTSDILLE
+659 KCHVDGNTQDILLE

-687 TSHTVTAYWTSSKT
+687 TSHTVIAYWTSSET

-712 EYIPHIVIDGKEM
+712 TYIPHIVIDGKET

-736 HSFTTYIP
+736 VGFTTYTP

-749 CVAYGVVEVGKVTQE
+749 CVAYGVVEVGKVTRE

-817 LELLIEDNNDN
+817 LELLIEDNDNN
-828 QKYMTDVPWIDTI
+828 QKYMTEVPWIDTI

-853 GITADWLNGSENVTV
+853 GITADWLTGENVTV
-868 SSPSNWSIQTA
+868 SSPSNWSIQTV

-902 TKAQVFLENFG
+902 VKAQVSLRNFG

-921 YTNDKNP
+921 YTDDTHSE
-928 QKVTDYS
+928 KVTDYS
-935 KVELT
+935 KVELI

-978 ASAYIDNMSQYNGMV
+978 ASAYIDNMAQYNGTV
-993 TIDKNNNII
+993 KIDEDNAII

-1014 ADAGA
+1014 VDA
-1019 GQKVFTGVALG
+1019 GQKIFTGVALG
-1030 DYCNTNTDASMRLT
+1030 DYWETNTDPSMRLT

-1053 QVYAFTEDG
+1053 QVYAFKEDG
-1062 KAFIGS
+1062 TAFIGS
-1068 NKGRINFDGT
+1068 SNGRINFDGT
-1078 NATIKN
+1078 NATLYN
-1084 SGYDDAK
+1084 SNYES
-1091 NGSGMLIDVNKA
+1091 NQGMLIDLDGS
-1103 DIFCHRGTNQAY
+1103 DIFCKNGDYQAY
-1115 FGASNEKNPL
+1115 FGAGDSNYPL
-1125 WINNTNNFS
+1125 QIGNNFS
-1134 VDWDGNVT
+1134 VDWDGNVN
-1142 IGGKGSINI
+1142 IGGNGSINI
-1151 DNGDNN
+1151 DEFRADGNGVHIGNQTN
-1157 SKFRVNS
+1157 Y
-1164 NGINMTGMIS
+1164 IN
-1174 LSKEG
+1174 
-1179 NKVDIDGEGINLS
+1179 
-1192 SGKQTDSTDISLP
+1192 
-1205 DQNNSVKIN
+1205 
-1214 SNGISLSDGKNNKV
+1214 
-1228 NVNSNGINMTGKI
+1228 
-1241 SLSSGENKVDIDSNG
+1241 
-1256 INLSDRKNIV
+1256 
-1266 NIGSNG
+1266 
-1272 INLSDGKNN
+1272 
-1281 KVNVSTSGI
+1281 
-1290 NMTGKIYLSNGKNK
+1290 
-1304 VDIGSN
+1304 
-1310 GINLSDGKN
+1310 
-1319 NKVNVNTNGINM
+1319 
-1331 TGIISLSDGKNNK
+1331 
-1344 VNIDG
+1344 
-1349 TSINLSNGDNKVD
+1349 
-1362 INGEGINLSSS
+1362 
-1373 RQVDSTDISL
+1373 
-1383 PSWNNKVNI
+1383 
-1392 NSNGINM
+1392 
-1399 TGLISLSNGE
+1399 
-1409 NKVDI
+1409 
-1414 DGKGIILSNGENR
+1414 
-1427 VDVSSN
+1427 
-1433 GISLSSGGQTGVII
+1433 I
-1447 GSNGIQMTGSISF
+1447 GSNGIQMNGSISF
-1460 PSNINFQNGSI
+1460 PSSSI
-1471 STNAVK
+1471 SSSAIK
-1477 DLDDKIGDQITNAT
+1477 GLDDKINQAT
-1491 NKIHSYTADQM
+1491 SNIKVYNIDQM
-1502 LQDLQKAS
+1502 RQDLQQVS
-1510 GENNGLFTWK
+1510 NGENGLFTWSK
-1520 NENGITM
+1520 DGMTM
-1527 TGLNASCIKTGVID
+1527 TGLNANYINAGAISADRIGV
-1541 ASLIKTGKLDASLI
+1541 GN
-1555 KTGELDGRLIKAES
+1555 
-1569 LKADSIGAGTL
+1569 LK
-1580 RVTVGIKQGFDLIG
+1580 VTVGITQGFDLLG
-1594 DKSRGASTSDDPRKW
+1594 DASEGISQNPNRWIK
-1609 QTFGHLTVE
+1609 FGRINTE
-1618 TGEAQPDPQDE
+1618 TGSAG
-1629 NTKYTTYGVKIAV
+1629 NYKTYGVKIAV
-1642 DQKDFNGH
+1642 DQKDSNGN
-1650 LTNQQNLLFISDAGI
+1650 LTKQENLLFISDAGI

-1680 GFYNSGLQISGK
+1680 GFYNDGLWISGSNQGTISSK
-1692 VTNEEGKTEIK
+1692 L
-1703 TKTYSWE
+1703 YSWG

>member
-1 MSSSEQIAENM
+1 MSSSEQMAENM

-38 SRAKEGMYIV
+38 SRAKEGVYTV

-58 ASTIYKENDDVY
+58 AFTTYKENDDVY

-76 DYNNTKLI
+76 DYNKTKFI
-84 VGRRM
+84 IGRRM
-89 TEGSGAYNVID
+89 TENSGAYNVID
-100 ELEDMV
+100 ELENMV
-106 FFHDSNSSLIEFSG
+106 FFHDSDSSLINFSG

-126 ANNSSIQETLIGTWE
+126 ANNSLTQEILIGTWE

-148 KLGLAPTFT
+148 RLGLAPTFT
-157 SYLKPLGIVN
+157 SYLKPLGIIN

-178 NTGAV
+178 NTGTV

-192 YFGSP
+192 YFGNP

-202 STRLTRVYELATTKT
+202 STRLTRVYELTTTKT
-217 ITKIEAYLYQKNN
+217 IIKIEAYLYQKNN
-230 FVNFNEEWVAPKDT
+230 FADFNEDWVAPT
-244 DKNIFLMKFFIGV
+244 NTNKNIFLTKFFVGV
-257 GAAKSEIMASRCMIA
+257 GATKSEIMASRCMIA

-289 KSNPAIEKRFNET
+289 KSNPAIERRFNEA
-302 IDWLLKEACENSFD
+302 IDELLDVARNNNSD
-316 EIAIE
+316 KTAIE
-321 NAWQSKSSNFSLA
+321 NAWQSMSSNFSLA
-334 EFTRI
+334 ELTRI

-356 TNSDR
+356 SDPDR
-361 SSFCQQVKQD
+361 SSFCQQAKQD
-371 AVAGLLS
+371 AAAELLS

-388 FSFAVK
+388 FSFAVT
-394 EDDKMKYY
+394 EDDKTKYY
-402 SSIPSFDT
+402 SSIPSFDAT
-410 TAEGKKAKSEFI
+410 SEGKKAKSEFI
-422 QWFRAKSDSVTNS
+422 QWFRAKAGNVINS

-467 LVFVPDY
+467 LVFIPDY

-549 DGEDFISNHGQFN
+549 DGENFISNHGQFN
-562 YYTRSGSMREEW
+562 YYTRSGLIREEW
-574 VEKKF
+574 EQKKF

-594 TMLAS
+594 AMLAS

-615 FSQQDAIYKSFN
+615 FLQQDAIYKSFN
-627 VNGTA
+627 VNGVA

-637 LAFTPSHYYEPAR
+637 LAFTPSRYYEPAR
-650 TANTFIFSA
+650 TANTFTFSA
-659 KCHVDGNTSDILLE
+659 KCHVDGNTSDVLLE

-687 TSHTVTAYWTSSKT
+687 TSHTVIAYWTNKATS
-701 GEKVHSLVPGK
+701 EKVHSLVPGR
-712 EYIPHIVIDGKEM
+712 EYIPHIVIDGKEAL
-725 PGNWQLKGTKT
+725 GNWQLKGTKT
-736 HSFTTYIP
+736 NSFTTYTP

-749 CVAYGVVEVGKVTQE
+749 CVAYGVVEVGKVTQA

-800 PHLRMSEQA
+800 PHLRMSELA
-809 DDVGPTYR
+809 EDVGPTYR
-817 LELLIEDNNDN
+817 LELLIEDNDNN

-853 GITADWLNGSENVTV
+853 GITTDWLKGSENVTV

-893 QTSDVEIDN
+893 QTSDVEINN

-921 YTNDKNP
+921 YTDDTHSE
-928 QKVTDYS
+928 KVTDYS

-978 ASAYIDNMSQYNGMV
+978 ASAYIDNMAQYNGTV
-993 TIDKNNNII
+993 KIDEDNAII

-1014 ADAGA
+1014 IDA
-1019 GQKVFTGVALG
+1019 GQKIFTGVALG
-1030 DYCNTNTDASMRLT
+1030 DYGGKDTDPSMRLT

-1053 QVYAFTEDG
+1053 QVYAFKEDG
-1062 KAFIGS
+1062 TAFIGS
-1068 NKGRINFDGT
+1068 GNGRINFDGT
-1078 NATIKN
+1078 NATLYN
-1084 SGYDDAK
+1084 SNYES
-1091 NGSGMLIDVNKA
+1091 NQGMLIDLDGS
-1103 DIFCHRGTNQAY
+1103 DIFCKNDDYQAY
-1115 FGASNEKNPL
+1115 FGAGNSNYPL
-1125 WINNTNNFS
+1125 QIGNNFS
-1134 VDWDGNVT
+1134 VDWDGNVN
-1142 IGGKGSINI
+1142 IGGNGSINI
-1151 DNGDNN
+1151 DE
-1157 SKFRVNS
+1157 FRADRDGVH
-1164 NGINMTGMIS
+1164 I
-1174 LSKEG
+1174 G
-1179 NKVDIDGEGINLS
+1179 N
-1192 SGKQTDSTDISLP
+1192 QTNYI
-1205 DQNNSVKIN
+1205 
-1214 SNGISLSDGKNNKV
+1214 
-1228 NVNSNGINMTGKI
+1228 
-1241 SLSSGENKVDIDSNG
+1241 
-1256 INLSDRKNIV
+1256 
-1266 NIGSNG
+1266 NIGS
-1272 INLSDGKNN
+1272 D
-1281 KVNVSTSGI
+1281 
-1290 NMTGKIYLSNGKNK
+1290 
-1304 VDIGSN
+1304 
-1310 GINLSDGKN
+1310 
-1319 NKVNVNTNGINM
+1319 
-1331 TGIISLSDGKNNK
+1331 
-1344 VNIDG
+1344 
-1349 TSINLSNGDNKVD
+1349 
-1362 INGEGINLSSS
+1362 
-1373 RQVDSTDISL
+1373 
-1383 PSWNNKVNI
+1383 
-1392 NSNGINM
+1392 
-1399 TGLISLSNGE
+1399 
-1409 NKVDI
+1409 
-1414 DGKGIILSNGENR
+1414 
-1427 VDVSSN
+1427 
-1433 GISLSSGGQTGVII
+1433 
-1447 GSNGIQMTGSISF
+1447 GIQMNGSISF
-1460 PSNINFQNGSI
+1460 PSSSISSSAIKGLDDEINQATSNIN
-1471 STNAVK
+1471 
-1477 DLDDKIGDQITNAT
+1477 
-1491 NKIHSYTADQM
+1491 SYTADKM
-1502 LQDLQKAS
+1502 LKDLYNAS
-1510 GENNGLFTWK
+1510 NKGENGLFTWS
-1520 NENGITM
+1520 EDGMSM
-1527 TGLNASCIKTGVID
+1527 TGLNANCINAGVISAD
-1541 ASLIKTGKLDASLI
+1541 RIGV
-1555 KTGELDGRLIKAES
+1555 GN
-1569 LKADSIGAGTL
+1569 LK
-1580 RVTVGIKQGFDLIG
+1580 VTVGITQGFDLLG
-1594 DKSRGASTSDDPRKW
+1594 DASEGISQNPNRWIK
-1609 QTFGHLTVE
+1609 FGRIITE
-1618 TGEAQPDPQDE
+1618 TGSAG
-1629 NTKYTTYGVKIAV
+1629 NYKTYGVKIAV
-1642 DQKDFNGH
+1642 DQKDSNGN
-1650 LTNQQNLLFISDAGI
+1650 LTKQENLLFISDAGI

-1680 GFYNSGLQISGK
+1680 GFYDDGLRISGSNQGTISSK
-1692 VTNEEGKTEIK
+1692 L
-1703 TKTYSWE
+1703 YSWV